1 MQNQNRGRLAQLV
14 QSIWFTP
21 RGSGVRIPHRPL
33 LRVLSSV
40 GSEHLVYTQRVRG
53 SNPLEPTKLQSL
65 ILEFFYAYKIHLPKY
80 FICISLKFLNYISYF
95 TNFLF
100 TFVNQSCFYE
110 INRTNFSFRTFI

>member
-1 MQNQNRGRLAQLV
+1 
-14 QSIWFTP
+14 
-21 RGSGVRIPHRPL
+21 
-33 LRVLSSV
+33 
-40 GSEHLVYTQRVRG
+40 
-53 SNPLEPTKLQSL
+53 
-65 ILEFFYAYKIHLPKY
+65 LEFFYAYKIHLPKY

>member
-21 RGSGVRIPHRPL
+21 RGSGVRIPHRPPVW
-33 LRVLSSV
+33 VLSSV

-65 ILEFFYAYKIHLPKY
+65 ILEFFCAYKIHLPKY

-100 TFVNQSCFYE
+100 IFVNQSCFYE
-110 INRTNFSFRTFI
+110 INRTNFSFRAFI